1 MKILQ
6 LNEENNSY
14 KILFIVDYARKII
27 PFIPYI
33 DIDPN
38 NKFLLTATPNG
49 IKVYHYLDEDIN
61 DNQMDE
67 NLVNDIKYLGDF
79 SKGYDYSSIIQV
91 KNKICGIYQNKKI
104 SYSDTH
110 FVALETDYEF
120 DVENCNENKFN
131 LLGEIKN
138 IGAGIGRYSLS
149 NVDDKYVL
157 IGIMGNYYYNSN
169 KDRIN
174 NGIKMVSLETIEII
188 QYFYNND
195 EIMTINTLYNGM
207 ILTGG
212 MNNSERRYF
221 IRQYKYDEKGKEIF
235 LL

>member
-1 MKILQ
+1 MG
-6 LNEENNSY
+6 Y
-14 KILFIVDYARKII
+14 
-27 PFIPYI
+27 
-33 DIDPN
+33 
-38 NKFLLTATPNG
+38 
-49 IKVYHYLDEDIN
+49 YLDESIN
-61 DNQMDE
+61 DNKFNE
-67 NLVNDIKYLGDF
+67 NLVNDIEYLGDF
-79 SKGYDYSSIIQV
+79 NKGYDYSSIIQV
-91 KNKICGIYQNKKI
+91 KNKICGIYQNLKI

-110 FVALETDYEF
+110 FVAWETDYEF
-120 DVENCNENKFN
+120 DLENCNGNKFN

-157 IGIMGNYYYNSN
+157 VGIMGNYYYYAN

-188 QYFYNND
+188 QYFYNYG
-195 EIMTINTLYNGM
+195 EIMAINNEM

-221 IRQYKYDEKGKEIF
+221 IRQYRYDEKSKEI
-235 LL
+235 LLYIEIKKPILDF